1 MSWNPWSQSSK
12 RKKNVVGITTRAPES
27 NFSWLK
33 YFVMKDYSDLLE
45 VKYLPITNNNRLK
58 WEEKVKEC
66 CAIILYHTRLQ
77 GRVNVAN
84 VEGALYDNELRYLN
98 TILGREKVVVLL
110 DDMEDISE
118 EARWRILRTQ
128 TSLDRLSSHLI
139 LIPEKEK
146 SEAAKIQ
153 LIELYKTLSEGATT
167 SQQKESSGV
176 LSYISSKA
184 FGIFAGDTE
193 HSVSKNNGKGE
204 RAPHTT
210 KSIFRYTPSTP
221 YQIGIFSRSAE
232 SNYKWLI
239 DSLKEDDRKKSLDI
253 KGVWITNDYKTFR
266 SGLQRCRFAILY
278 HTKKHGRLNIT
289 NVMDSLY
296 DDELRDMSKD
306 LGRENV
312 IVVADDLKSNE
323 TGDKEEILRQQP
335 RIRTDAEDLF
345 LFTEHEKCTRNL
357 QKIREI
363 IQRRQAKHNGPDI
376 EHQAGPSRERE
387 SSNKNPGYSIDGHEN
402 RITPDQGP
410 TWDSPPCH
418 LGSFSHQ
425 TTSQESYNTGPES
438 ERPEKLLTREQKHDQ
453 PGFSKAGDMEN
464 RDIVNDGKGQFA
476 RNTTFINPSQS
487 PPPSYQIGIFSRS
500 AESNYAWLISSLKAD
515 GRMRS
520 LDIKS
525 VYITNDYKT
534 FGSGLQ
540 TCRFAI
546 LYHTKKHGRLN
557 ITDVTDS
564 LYDEELQ
571 DMSNLL
577 GRENVIVVADHL
589 KSNETGDKEWILRE
603 QPRIRTDAE
612 DLFLFTQHEK
622 CRRSLETI
630 KDIIQRSVR
639 RSQREE
645 SSGGISSITSPGSRS
660 SGDSENIGTKNNNKW
675 ERTAPPAAGSTSGK
689 PSRPSQ
695 SPLPPYRIG
704 IFSRC
709 AESHYTWLL
718 DRLKAPDRRRS
729 LDIKVVCITNDYKTF
744 SSGLETCQFGI
755 LYHTL
760 KHGRLNITDV
770 TNSLYDGELRNMSH
784 YLGKE
789 NVVVVADDLKSNEPE
804 EKEEILENQP
814 SIPTYAKDLFLFTE
828 EEKCVGRLEAI
839 REIIQ
844 RSQAKHNGQDTEHQ
858 AAPSRERESPVKTHG
873 YCTEDFENRITSDQV
888 STENSSP
895 SCSGSVDGQITSQ
908 NSDTAEPQP
917 KRSRTLSSERA
928 NSMDETCSV
937 AEAPSPDL
945 LSAPNKKR
953 NDSQQ
958 ENREPRQVAL
968 SKEEKKIKELE
979 NSLRLLTLEINL
991 AVKKMKNII
1000 QREEGNI
1007 DGHGEEI
1014 GERENLQQWRETKG
1028 EEIGMNVLP
1037 QEGEEGGHGHETPP
1051 QGHERF
1057 PEKGHHLKDHLQ
1069 ITEDLNELLTKFQD
1083 IINEKDQK
1091 LQRQSEEIKNLI
1103 DANARNSEE
1112 YSRCDGSSP
1121 SRL

>member
-1 MSWNPWSQSSK
+1 MSWNLWSQITQRMK
-12 RKKNVVGITTRAPES
+12 HVVGITTRVPENS
-27 NFSWLK
+27 FRWLQDFITRE
-33 YFVMKDYSDLLE
+33 YPDHVD
-45 VKYLPITNNNRLK
+45 VVHLPITNDNRDD
-58 WEEKVKEC
+58 WKEIVNAC
-66 CAIILYHTRLQ
+66 SAVILYHTKQ
-77 GRVNVAN
+77 HGRVNITD
-84 VEGALYDNELRYLN
+84 VEGALYEEELQYLN
-98 TILGREKVVVLL
+98 NKLGKEKVVVLL
-110 DDMEDISE
+110 DDMDDISE
-118 EARWRILRTQ
+118 EERRRILRTQ

-139 LIPEKEK
+139 LIPEKNK
-146 SEAAKIQ
+146 SETARKKLTEFCTA
-153 LIELYKTLSEGATT
+153 LSEGVKT
-167 SQQKESSGV
+167 SQKKESSGF
-176 LSYISSKA
+176 LSSLPSLPSLSSM
-184 FGIFAGDTE
+184 FSRSSGDTGN
-193 HSVSKNNGKGE
+193 SDSKNNGTGE
-204 RAPHTT
+204 RTRCDPD
-210 KSIFRYTPSTP
+210 STIGKRNSFPFLKLSQSP

-232 SNYKWLI
+232 SNYRWLI
-239 DSLKEDDRKKSLDI
+239 NSLNNDLRRSLVIKS
-253 KGVWITNDYKTFR
+253 VYITNDYKTFC
-266 SGLQRCRFAILY
+266 SGLETCQFAILY
-278 HTKKHGRLNIT
+278 HTKKHGQLNIT
-289 NVMDSLY
+289 DVTDSLY
-296 DDELRDMSKD
+296 DKELRHMSKD

-312 IVVADDLKSNE
+312 IVVADDLSGE
-323 TGDKEEILRQQP
+323 SADKEHILTRQP
-335 RIRTDAEDLF
+335 SIYTYAKDLF
-345 LFTEHEKCTRNL
+345 LFTENKKYTDSLKTIKEMI
-357 QKIREI
+357 QK
-363 IQRRQAKHNGPDI
+363 RQAKHNGPDI

-387 SSNKNPGYSIDGHEN
+387 SSNKNPGYSVDGHEN
-402 RITPDQGP
+402 RITPDQGH
-410 TWDSPPCH
+410 TWDPSPSH
-418 LGSFSHQ
+418 SGSFSHK
-425 TTSQESYNTGPES
+425 TKSQESYNTGPES
-438 ERPEKLLTREQKHDQ
+438 KRPEKLLTRGQTNSIEQKHDQ
-453 PGFSKAGDMEN
+453 PRFSKSGDMEN
-464 RDIVNDGKGQFA
+464 SDIVKNGKGQFA
-476 RNTTFINPSQS
+476 WITTLIKPSQS

-520 LDIKS
+520 LEIKS

-534 FGSGLQ
+534 FRSGLQ

-557 ITDVTDS
+557 ITDVAHS
-564 LYDEELQ
+564 LYNEELQ

-577 GRENVIVVADHL
+577 GRENVIVVVDDL
-589 KSNETGDKEWILRE
+589 KSNETGDKERILRE
-603 QPRIRTDAE
+603 QPRIHTDAK

-645 SSGGISSITSPGSRS
+645 SSGGIFSITSTGSRS
-660 SGDSENIGTKNNNKW
+660 SGDSENIGTKKNNKW
-675 ERTAPPAAGSTSGK
+675 ECTGPPAAGSTSGK
-689 PSRPSQ
+689 PSRP
-695 SPLPPYRIG
+695 YRIG

-709 AESHYTWLL
+709 AESNYTWLL

-729 LDIKVVCITNDYKTF
+729 LDIKAVCITNDYKTF

-770 TNSLYDGELRNMSH
+770 ANSLYDGELRNMSH
-784 YLGKE
+784 SLGRE
-789 NVVVVADDLKSNEPE
+789 NVVVVADDLKSNKPE

-858 AAPSRERESPVKTHG
+858 AAPSRERESSVKTRG
-873 YCTEDFENRITSDQV
+873 YCVEVFENRITSDQV

-917 KRSRTLSSERA
+917 KRSRTLSSERT
-928 NSMDETCSV
+928 NSMDETRSI

-968 SKEEKKIKELE
+968 SQEEKEIKELE
-979 NSLRLLTLEINL
+979 NSLRLLTWSVE
-991 AVKKMKNII
+991 KMKNII

-1007 DGHGEEI
+1007 DGHGEET
-1014 GERENLQQWRETKG
+1014 GERENLLQWRETKG

-1057 PEKGHHLKDHLQ
+1057 PEKGHHLKEHLQ
-1069 ITEDLNELLTKFQD
+1069 KTEDLNELLTKIQD
-1083 IINEKDQK
+1083 IINEKDRK
-1091 LQRQSEEIKNLI
+1091 LQRQSEEIKSCQNFP
-1103 DANARNSEE
+1103 
-1112 YSRCDGSSP
+1112 SRCKCQE
-1121 SRL
+1121 